1 MPVEFRLLGPLEVT
15 EHDRPLEIGGGKQ
28 RSLLAVL
35 LLHANEVVS
44 TDQLIDALWGE
55 SAPATV
61 AKSIQVYVS
70 RLRKQ
75 LGDGPLVTRPPGYL
89 LRVDPSELDI
99 ARFEQLVAEAGSADP
114 ETAAR
119 KLRQALALWRGPPLA
134 DLAYEPFAQSEIAR
148 LEELRLGALEQRI
161 DAELATGRHAELVGQ
176 LEALAKQ
183 HPQRERLSA
192 QLMLCLYRCGRQ
204 AEALETYQSA
214 RRALVDDLGIEPGR
228 PLRELH
234 RAILLQDPALDPPS
248 RRSPDRPTQP
258 QLGAFVGRE
267 DELAELDGGLD
278 AAFEGHGRLFLLA
291 GDPGIGKSRL
301 TEELMAHATAR
312 GAHVLVG
319 RCWEAGG
326 APAYWPW
333 VQSLRAYV
341 RDGDAAALRS
351 QLPSGAAQLAQI
363 VPDLR
368 LHFPELGSPAQLEPE
383 AARFELFDATAEFL
397 RRASQARPIV
407 LVLDDLHAADAPSL
421 LLLQFVA
428 RELGS
433 SRMLVLGAY
442 RDVDPVPGGP
452 LLQTLAELAREPVT
466 RRLSLAGLSRRELAE
481 YVELTASPLASPGLV
496 GALHEDT
503 NGNPL
508 FVTEIVRLLSV
519 EGVTDE
525 SRLAIPQTVRDVI
538 SRRLTHLSAE
548 CNRVLLLASVL
559 GREFELDTLAL
570 LDDAPGDEMLET
582 LDEALAARVITDS
595 PGNPGRLRFAHVLI
609 RDTLYD
615 GLTSVRRVRL
625 HRQVVDAIEARHG
638 DELGPHLAELAH
650 HATAGR
656 NAGKGLDYARRAGD
670 RALALLAYEEAA
682 RLYGTAIATL
692 RPDDRADDRTRCELL
707 LTIADATS
715 RAGNAS
721 GSRSALLEAAGIARR
736 LGLPRQLASA
746 AAEYGGRIVYA
757 RAGDDRWVLPLLE
770 EALAALPDDELEL
783 RSGLLARLSAALR
796 DEPSRTRRDALS
808 REAVDLARRS
818 GDPAALAYALDGRAI
833 AILAPD
839 TVTEVLVAGGELLE
853 VAERIGDRERVVHA
867 HMHRLGP
874 QLMLGDVDGA
884 RAGLDAASRI
894 ADALRQPAHLW
905 DVGAAHA
912 MLALATGSMRQAEE
926 LVEWAFA
933 LGERAQP
940 EMVVPVYRLQRH
952 TLCDFRGGLEE
963 IEPAIRELVA
973 ERPARPVFRCVLAHI
988 HMRLGLPAHARPA
1001 LEELTADDCAA
1012 LPVDSE
1018 WLFGMSLLA
1027 EVSSALGD
1035 SGSASVVYAL
1045 LSPWAALNVVDQCE
1059 GIRGSVAR
1067 YLGLLATTTGRLD
1080 QAERHFEDALALNAR
1095 MGVRPWLAHT
1105 QHDYAHMLL
1114 DRGGGGDRERARQLA
1129 GAALATY
1136 RELGMEPPPSA

>member
-1 MPVEFRLLGPLEVT
+1 MHP
-15 EHDRPLEIGGGKQ
+15 
-28 RSLLAVL
+28 
-35 LLHANEVVS
+35 NEVVS
-44 TDQLIDALWGE
+44 TDRLIDALWAE
-55 SAPATV
+55 SVPATV

-75 LGDGPLVTRPPGYL
+75 LGDGLLVTRAPGYV

-99 ARFEQLVAEAGSADP
+99 ARFEQLVAEAGGADP

-119 KLRQALALWRGPPLA
+119 KLREALALWRGPPLA
-134 DLAYEPFAQSEIAR
+134 DLAHESFAQVEIAR
-148 LEELRLGALEQRI
+148 LDELRLGALEQRL
-161 DAELATGRHAELVGQ
+161 DAELATGRHADLVGQ
-176 LEALAKQ
+176 LEALVKE
-183 HPQRERLSA
+183 HPRRERLSA

-204 AEALETYQSA
+204 AEALETYHSA
-214 RRALVDDLGIEPGR
+214 RRSLVDDLGIEPGL
-228 PLRELH
+228 PLRDLH

-248 RRSPDRPTQP
+248 RPSRDRPAHP
-258 QLGAFVGRE
+258 QLGPFVGRK
-267 DELAELDGGLD
+267 DELAELDSGLD
-278 AAFEGHGRLFLLA
+278 AALEGHGQLVLLT

-301 TEELMAHATAR
+301 AEELTAHATAR

-341 RDGDAAALRS
+341 RDADAAALRS
-351 QLPSGAAQLAQI
+351 QLPSGAAHLAQI

-368 LHFPELGSPAQLEPE
+368 LLFPELGSPDTLDPE
-383 AARFELFDATAEFL
+383 TARFELFDATAEFL
-397 RRASQARPIV
+397 RRASQDRPIV

-428 RELGS
+428 RELDS

-442 RDVDPVPGGP
+442 RDVDPVLGGP
-452 LLQTLAELAREPVT
+452 LLQALAELAREPVT

-481 YVELTASPLASPGLV
+481 YLELTASSLAHPGLV
-496 GALHEDT
+496 GSLYDDT

-525 SRLAIPQTVRDVI
+525 RRPAIPQTVREVI
-538 SRRLTHLSAE
+538 SRRLSHLSAE
-548 CNRVLLLASVL
+548 CNRVLLLASML

-570 LDDAPGDEMLET
+570 LGDAPEDELLET
-582 LDEALAARVITDS
+582 LDAALAARVVTDS
-595 PGNPGRLRFAHVLI
+595 PGSPGRLRFAHVLI
-609 RDTLYD
+609 RDALYD

-625 HRQVVDAIEARHG
+625 HRQVVDAIEAQHG
-638 DELGPHLAELAH
+638 DEPGPHLAELAH
-650 HATAGR
+650 HAIAGR
-656 NAGKGLDYARRAGD
+656 IAGKGLDYARRAGD
-670 RALALLAYEEAA
+670 RALAMFAYEEAA

-692 RPDDRADDRTRCELL
+692 RPGDRTDDRTRCELL
-707 LTIADATS
+707 LMIAEAAS
-715 RAGNAS
+715 RGGSAS
-721 GSRSALLEAAGIARR
+721 GSRSALLEAASIARR
-736 LGLPRQLASA
+736 LGLPRELARA
-746 AAEYGGRIVYA
+746 AAEYGGRIIYA
-757 RAGDDRWVLPLLE
+757 RASDDPWVIPLLE
-770 EALAALPDDELEL
+770 EALAGLPDDELVL
-783 RSGLLARLSAALR
+783 RSGLLARFSAALR

-833 AILAPD
+833 TILAPD
-839 TVTEVLVAGGELLE
+839 AVAEVLALGGELLD
-853 VAERIGDRERVVHA
+853 VAERIGDRERVVHG

-884 RAGLDAASRI
+884 RAGLEAASRI

-905 DVGAAHA
+905 DVGGARA
-912 MLALATGSMRQAEE
+912 MLALATGSVREAEE
-926 LVEWAFA
+926 LVERAFA
-933 LGERAQP
+933 LGEAAQP
-940 EMVVPVYRLQRH
+940 EMVVPVHRLQRH
-952 TLCDFRGGLEE
+952 TLRDFRGGLEE

-988 HMRLGLPAHARPA
+988 HTRLRPAHARPA
-1001 LEELTADDCAA
+1001 LEELTADECAA

-1027 EVSSALGD
+1027 EVSSSLGD
-1035 SGSASVVYAL
+1035 SRSGSVIYAL
-1045 LSPWAALNVVDQCE
+1045 LSPWATLNVVDQCE

-1067 YLGLLATTTGRLD
+1067 YLGLLATTMGRLD
-1080 QAERHFEDALALNAR
+1080 EAERHYEEALASNAR
-1095 MGVRPWLAHT
+1095 MGFRPWLAHT
-1105 QHDYAHMLL
+1105 QHDYASMLL
-1114 DRGGGGDRERARQLA
+1114 ARGAGGDRERSRQLA
-1129 GAALATY
+1129 GAAVGTY